1 MFSGTT
7 TCLIYIDNHDLFCAN
22 LGDSRA
28 VLYNKETNSNQEEW
42 SAHELSTDHKA

>member
-7 TCLIYIDNHDLFCAN
+7 TCLVYINGHDLFCAN

-28 VLYNKETNSNQEEW
+28 VIYGKTSSENNAWTT
-42 SAHELSTDHKA
+42 HDISTDHKA